1 LRVAGCELNPKPKT
15 RNPQPATR
23 NPQPKTQNPKPKT
36 QNPQLKIM
44 NRIIK
49 IIFLDILKNKIV
61 LGYTLILALLSWSSF
76 GLEDNSA
83 KGLLTILNVIL
94 FTVPLVSI
102 LFATIYLYNSSEF
115 IELLLSQPVKRR
127 KIWLSLFLGLS
138 LSMVAAFFIGAGIPL
153 LVNAPDS
160 VGVMMLVVGCLIS
173 IIFVAL
179 AFLSS
184 ILTRD
189 KSKGIGIAIM
199 TWLFFA
205 LLFDGLVLFL
215 LFQFSDYPIEKAMVA
230 VTAFSPI
237 DLARI
242 QILLQLDVSAMM
254 GYTGAIF
261 KDFFGTAMGLTVSF
275 ALLCLWVLI
284 PFYISL
290 KKFKNKD
297 L

>member
-1 LRVAGCELNPKPKT
+1 
-15 RNPQPATR
+15 
-23 NPQPKTQNPKPKT
+23 
-36 QNPQLKIM
+36 M

-49 IIFLDILKNKIV
+49 IILIDILKSNIV
-61 LGYTLILALLSWSSF
+61 LAYTFILAILSWSSF
-76 GLEDNSA
+76 ALEDNSA
-83 KGLLTILNVIL
+83 KGILTILNVIL

-115 IELLLSQPVKRR
+115 IELLLSQPIKRR
-127 KIWLSLFLGLS
+127 KIWISLFLGLS
-138 LSMVAAFFIGAGIPL
+138 ISMILAFFVGAGIPL
-153 LVNAPDS
+153 LINSPDS
-160 VGVMMLVVGCLIS
+160 IGIIMLINGCLITV
-173 IIFVAL
+173 IFTAL

-189 KSKGIGIAIM
+189 KAKGIGIAIM

-215 LFQFSDYPIEKAMVA
+215 LFQFQDYPIENAMVGI
-230 VTAFSPI
+230 TAFSPI

-242 QILLQLDVSAMM
+242 QILLHLDVSAMM

-261 KDFFGTAMGLTVSF
+261 KDFFGTAIGLIVSF
-275 ALLCLWVLI
+275 LLLSLWVII
-284 PFYISL
+284 PFFISL
-290 KKFKNKD
+290 RKFNKKD

>member
-1 LRVAGCELNPKPKT
+1 
-15 RNPQPATR
+15 
-23 NPQPKTQNPKPKT
+23 
-36 QNPQLKIM
+36 M

-49 IIFLDILKNKIV
+49 IIFLDILKNKIIV
-61 LGYTLILALLSWSSF
+61 AYTLILAILSWSSF

-83 KGLLTILNVIL
+83 KGLLTILNIIL

-102 LFATIYLYNSSEF
+102 LFATIYLYNSAEF
-115 IELLLSQPVKRR
+115 IELLLSQPIKRK

-138 LSMVAAFFIGAGIPL
+138 LSMVLAFFIGAGNPL
-153 LVNAPDS
+153 LINAPDS
-160 VGVMMLVVGCLIS
+160 VGIMMLIIGSLITLV
-173 IIFVAL
+173 FVAL

-189 KSKGIGIAIM
+189 KAKGIGIAIM
-199 TWLFFA
+199 GWLYFA
-205 LLFDGLVLFL
+205 LLFDGLILYL
-215 LFQFSDYPIEKAMVA
+215 LFQLSDYPIEKAMIV

-242 QILLQLDVSAMM
+242 QILLHLDVSAMM

-261 KDFFGTAMGLTVSF
+261 KDFFGTSVGLLISF
-275 ALLCLWVLI
+275 LLLCLWVI
-284 PFYISL
+284 VPFFISL
-290 KKFKNKD
+290 FKFKNKD

>member
-1 LRVAGCELNPKPKT
+1 
-15 RNPQPATR
+15 
-23 NPQPKTQNPKPKT
+23 
-36 QNPQLKIM
+36 M

-61 LGYTLILALLSWSSF
+61 LAYTLILALLSWSSF

-102 LFATIYLYNSSEF
+102 LFATIYLYNSAEF
-115 IELLLSQPVKRR
+115 IELLLSQPIKRK

-160 VGVMMLVVGCLIS
+160 VGIMMVIVGSLIS
-173 IIFVAL
+173 LIFVAL

-184 ILTRD
+184 ILSRD
-189 KSKGIGIAIM
+189 KAKGIGIAIM

-205 LLFDGLVLFL
+205 LLFDGMVLFL
-215 LFQFSDYPIEKAMVA
+215 LFQLSEYPIEKAMVA

-261 KDFFGTAMGLTVSF
+261 KDFFGTTAGLAVSF
-275 ALLCLWVLI
+275 LLLCLWAVI
-284 PFYISL
+284 PFYVSL

>member
-1 LRVAGCELNPKPKT
+1 
-15 RNPQPATR
+15 
-23 NPQPKTQNPKPKT
+23 
-36 QNPQLKIM
+36 M

-49 IIFLDILKNKIV
+49 IILLDILKSKIV
-61 LGYTLILALLSWSSF
+61 LAYTFILAILSWSSF
-76 GLEDNSA
+76 ALEDNSA
-83 KGLLTILNVIL
+83 KGILTILNVIL

-115 IELLLSQPVKRR
+115 IELLLSQPIKRR
-127 KIWLSLFLGLS
+127 KIWISLFLGLS
-138 LSMVAAFFIGAGIPL
+138 ISMIIAFFVGAGIPL
-153 LVNAPDS
+153 LVNSPDS
-160 VGVMMLVVGCLIS
+160 VGIIMLLNGCLITV
-173 IIFVAL
+173 IFTVL

-189 KSKGIGIAIM
+189 KAKGIGIAIM

-215 LFQFSDYPIEKAMVA
+215 LFQFQDYPIENAMVGI
-230 VTAFSPI
+230 TAFSPI

-242 QILLQLDVSAMM
+242 QILLHLDVSAMM

-261 KDFFGTAMGLTVSF
+261 KDFFGTSTGLIVSF
-275 ALLCLWVLI
+275 LLLSLWAII
-284 PFYISL
+284 PFFISL
-290 KKFKNKD
+290 RKFNNKD

>member
-1 LRVAGCELNPKPKT
+1 
-15 RNPQPATR
+15 
-23 NPQPKTQNPKPKT
+23 
-36 QNPQLKIM
+36 M

-49 IIFLDILKNKIV
+49 IILIDILRSKI
-61 LGYTLILALLSWSSF
+61 ILAYAIILAILSWSSF
-76 GLEDNSA
+76 ALEDNSA

-102 LFATIYLYNSSEF
+102 LFSTIYLYNSSEF
-115 IELLLSQPVKRR
+115 IELLLSQPIKRK
-127 KIWLSLFLGLS
+127 KIWISLFLGLS
-138 LSMVAAFFIGAGIPL
+138 SSMILAFFVGAGIPL
-153 LVNAPDS
+153 LLNSPNS
-160 VGVMMLVVGCLIS
+160 IGIMMLINGCLITL
-173 IIFVAL
+173 IFTAL

-189 KSKGIGIAIM
+189 KAKGIGIAIM

-215 LFQFSDYPIEKAMVA
+215 LFQFQDYPIENAMVGI
-230 VTAFSPI
+230 TAFSPI

-242 QILLQLDVSAMM
+242 QILLHLDVSAMM

-261 KDFFGTAMGLTVSF
+261 KDFFGTSIGLIVSF
-275 ALLCLWVLI
+275 LLLSLWAII

-290 KKFKNKD
+290 RQFNKKD

>member
-1 LRVAGCELNPKPKT
+1 
-15 RNPQPATR
+15 
-23 NPQPKTQNPKPKT
+23 
-36 QNPQLKIM
+36 M

-49 IIFLDILKNKIV
+49 IIFLDILKNKIILV
-61 LGYTLILALLSWSSF
+61 YTLILAVLSWSSF

-83 KGLLTILNVIL
+83 KGLLTILNIIL

-102 LFATIYLYNSSEF
+102 LFATIYLYNSTEF
-115 IELLLSQPVKRR
+115 IELLLSQPIKRK

-138 LSMVAAFFIGAGIPL
+138 LAMVLAFFIGAGIPL
-153 LVNAPDS
+153 LLNAPDS
-160 VGVMMLVVGCLIS
+160 LGIMMLVIGCLITLV
-173 IIFVAL
+173 FVAL

-189 KSKGIGIAIM
+189 KAKGIGIAIM
-199 TWLFFA
+199 GWLYFA
-205 LLFDGLVLFL
+205 LLFDGLILYL
-215 LFQFSDYPIEKAMVA
+215 LFQFSDYPIEKAMIV

-242 QILLQLDVSAMM
+242 QILLHLDVSAMM

-261 KDFFGTAMGLTVSF
+261 KDFFGTSLGLLLSF
-275 ALLCLWVLI
+275 SLLCLWIII
-284 PFYISL
+284 PFFVSL
-290 KKFKNKD
+290 IKFKNKD

>member
-1 LRVAGCELNPKPKT
+1 
-15 RNPQPATR
+15 
-23 NPQPKTQNPKPKT
+23 
-36 QNPQLKIM
+36 M

-49 IIFLDILKNKIV
+49 IIFLDILKNKII
-61 LGYTLILALLSWSSF
+61 LAYTLILAILSWSSF

-83 KGLLTILNVIL
+83 KGLLTILNIIL

-102 LFATIYLYNSSEF
+102 LFATIYLYNSTEF
-115 IELLLSQPVKRR
+115 IELLLSQPIKRK

-138 LSMVAAFFIGAGIPL
+138 LAMLLAFFIGAGIPL
-153 LVNAPDS
+153 LINAPDS
-160 VGVMMLVVGCLIS
+160 VGIMMLVIGCLITLV
-173 IIFVAL
+173 FVAL

-189 KSKGIGIAIM
+189 KAKGIGIAIM
-199 TWLFFA
+199 GWLYFA
-205 LLFDGLVLFL
+205 LLFDGIILYL
-215 LFQFSDYPIEKAMVA
+215 LFQFSDYPIEKAMIL

-242 QILLQLDVSAMM
+242 QILLHLDVSAMM

-261 KDFFGTAMGLTVSF
+261 KDFFGTSLGLLISF
-275 ALLCLWVLI
+275 SLLCLWIII
-284 PFYISL
+284 PFFISL
-290 KKFKNKD
+290 IKFKNKD

>member
-1 LRVAGCELNPKPKT
+1 
-15 RNPQPATR
+15 
-23 NPQPKTQNPKPKT
+23 
-36 QNPQLKIM
+36 M
-44 NRIIK
+44 NKIIK
-49 IIFLDILKNKIV
+49 IIFLDILKNKVI
-61 LGYTLILALLSWSSF
+61 LAYTLILALLSWSSF
-76 GLEDNSA
+76 GLEDNSS

-115 IELLLSQPVKRR
+115 IELLLSQPIKRR
-127 KIWLSLFLGLS
+127 KIWVSLFFGLS
-138 LSMVAAFFIGAGIPL
+138 LSLVAAFFIGAGIPL
-153 LVNAPDS
+153 LINSPDN
-160 VGVMMLVVGCLIS
+160 VGIMMIVVGCLIS
-173 IIFVAL
+173 VIFVAL

-189 KSKGIGIAIM
+189 KAKGIGIAIM
-199 TWLFFA
+199 NWLYFA
-205 LLFDGLVLFL
+205 LLFDGMVLFF

-230 VTAFSPI
+230 VTALSPI

-242 QILLQLDVSAMM
+242 QILLHLDVSAMM

-261 KDFFGTAMGLTVSF
+261 KDFFGTSLGLIMSF
-275 ALLCLWVLI
+275 LLLCLWMVI

>member
-1 LRVAGCELNPKPKT
+1 
-15 RNPQPATR
+15 
-23 NPQPKTQNPKPKT
+23 
-36 QNPQLKIM
+36 M

-49 IIFLDILKNKIV
+49 IILLDILKNKIV
-61 LGYTLILALLSWSSF
+61 LAYTLIIAVLAWSSF
-76 GLEDNSA
+76 ALEDSSS

-115 IELLLSQPVKRR
+115 IELLLSQPIKRT
-127 KIWLSLFLGLS
+127 KIWISLFLGLS
-138 LSMVAAFFIGAGIPL
+138 LSMVIAFFVGAGIPL
-153 LVNAPDS
+153 LIFASNA
-160 VGVMMLVVGCLIS
+160 VGFMMILVGCIIS
-173 IIFVAL
+173 VVFIAL

-184 ILTRD
+184 IVTRD
-189 KSKGIGIAIM
+189 KAKGIGIAIM

-205 LLFDGLVLFL
+205 LLFDGIVLFL
-215 LFQFSDYPIEKAMVA
+215 LFQLSDYPIENAMVV

-242 QILLQLDVSAMM
+242 QILLHLDVSAMM

-261 KDFFGTAMGLTVSF
+261 KDFFGTTMGLFVSF
-275 ALLCLWVLI
+275 LLLILWAII
-284 PFYISL
+284 PFGVSL
-290 KKFKNKD
+290 LKFKNND

>member
-1 LRVAGCELNPKPKT
+1 
-15 RNPQPATR
+15 
-23 NPQPKTQNPKPKT
+23 
-36 QNPQLKIM
+36 M

-61 LGYTLILALLSWSSF
+61 LAYTFILAILSWSSF

-102 LFATIYLYNSSEF
+102 LFATIYLYNSTEF
-115 IELLLSQPVKRR
+115 IELLLSQPVKR
-127 KIWLSLFLGLS
+127 KIIWLGLFIGLA
-138 LSMVAAFFIGAGIPL
+138 LSMVFAFVIGAGIPL
-153 LVNAPDS
+153 LLNAPNTI
-160 VGVMMLVVGCLIS
+160 GIMMIIVGCLIS

-184 ILTRD
+184 IITRD
-189 KSKGIGIAIM
+189 KAKGIGISILSWLYFAI
-199 TWLFFA
+199 
-205 LLFDGLVLFL
+205 LFDGIILFL
-215 LFQFSDYPIEKAMVA
+215 LFQLSDYPIEKAMVA
-230 VTAFSPI
+230 VTALSPI

-261 KDFFGTAMGLTVSF
+261 KDFFGTAAGLIISF
-275 ALLCLWVLI
+275 LLLCLWAIV

>member
-1 LRVAGCELNPKPKT
+1 
-15 RNPQPATR
+15 
-23 NPQPKTQNPKPKT
+23 
-36 QNPQLKIM
+36 M

-49 IIFLDILKNKIV
+49 IIFLDILKNKIIV
-61 LGYTLILALLSWSSF
+61 AYTLILAILSWSSF

-83 KGLLTILNVIL
+83 KGLLTILNIIL

-102 LFATIYLYNSSEF
+102 LFATIYLYNSAEF
-115 IELLLSQPVKRR
+115 IELLLSQPIKRK

-138 LSMVAAFFIGAGIPL
+138 LSMVLAFFIGAGIPL
-153 LVNAPDS
+153 LINAPDS
-160 VGVMMLVVGCLIS
+160 VGIMMLIIGSLITLV
-173 IIFVAL
+173 FVAL

-189 KSKGIGIAIM
+189 KAKGIGIAIM
-199 TWLFFA
+199 GWLYFA
-205 LLFDGLVLFL
+205 LLFDGLILYL
-215 LFQFSDYPIEKAMVA
+215 LFQLSDYPIEKAMIV

-242 QILLQLDVSAMM
+242 QILLHLDVSAMM

-261 KDFFGTAMGLTVSF
+261 KDFFGTSVGLLISF
-275 ALLCLWVLI
+275 FFFFLWVI
-284 PFYISL
+284 VPFFIL
-290 KKFKNKD
+290 LFKFKNKV